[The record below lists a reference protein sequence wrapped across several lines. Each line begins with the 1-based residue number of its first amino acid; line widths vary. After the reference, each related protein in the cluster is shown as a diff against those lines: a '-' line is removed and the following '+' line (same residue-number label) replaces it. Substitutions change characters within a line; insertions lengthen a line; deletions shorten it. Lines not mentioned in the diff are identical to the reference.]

1 LIDQLRRSR
10 GGLEVR
16 SEDFDGWSLGAR
28 FYPMLYLMT
37 RTCRSRDW
45 GTGSELSAHLLGR
58 GSTLNVHH
66 VFPKSVLYKAG
77 YSRPEV
83 NAIANFCFQTQE
95 TNLALGNRIPE
106 DYFPEVEKNHRSALE
121 SQWIPMDRELW
132 SVKNYRR
139 FLAARRELL
148 ARGANRFLDSLLA
161 GEIGLPDLAA
171 LPEGTVAA
179 EQMLPDPELTD
190 LKRWLE
196 ERGMPMPS
204 FHFEVVDPETG
215 DVVANVDVAWPSGV
229 QSELSG
235 PVALI
240 LDGVQETAAPLSQI
254 GYRVFT
260 SVKRLQSYLTDVLD
274 GEHS

>member
-1 LIDQLRRSR
+1 
-10 GGLEVR
+10 
-16 SEDFDGWSLGAR
+16 
-28 FYPMLYLMT
+28 
-37 RTCRSRDW
+37 
-45 GTGSELSAHLLGR
+45 
-58 GSTLNVHH
+58 